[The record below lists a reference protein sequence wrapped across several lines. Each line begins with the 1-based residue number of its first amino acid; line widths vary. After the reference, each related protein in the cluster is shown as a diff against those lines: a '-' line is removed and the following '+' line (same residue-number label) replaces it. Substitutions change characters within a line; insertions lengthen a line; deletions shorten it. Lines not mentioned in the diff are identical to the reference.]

1 MENTQT
7 NRPTYKEIF
16 GDILKKAGFEG
27 TAEDG
32 FTKEQDIVTGTMVIN
47 GRPVQQKEHS
57 KTTVK
62 LLGEGE
68 IGSEKKTTKIIGIN
82 ITVEKTDF
90 GDFWTNEDDFEM
102 DLKKILGVK

>member
-32 FTKEQDIVTGTMVIN
+32 FTKEQDIVTGTMIIN

-57 KTTVK
+57 KTSPTSGQEEFSRSLWVPA
-62 LLGEGE
+62 
-68 IGSEKKTTKIIGIN
+68 
-82 ITVEKTDF
+82 
-90 GDFWTNEDDFEM
+90 
-102 DLKKILGVK
+102 